1 MDAVQFGGRERGPQP
16 IQVLVTGVGQGNG
29 AAGEH
34 RRGDLRLAQT
44 AFGHADEGERV
55 RLQQGGNGLGVPPH
69 SVDVYP

>member
-16 IQVLVTGVGQGNG
+16 TQVLVPGVGQGNG

-34 RRGDLRLAQT
+34 RRGDPRLAQA
-44 AFGHADEGERV
+44 AFGHADESEGV
-55 RLQQGGNGLGVPPH
+55 RLEQGGDGLGVPAH